1 MRMKAAYCAL
11 IALAMLV
18 LASGCIKDEEASIS
32 TKYARATRDEA
43 MAHLSLDRFFAQS
56 SCVAADTRLILS
68 TIPHRLKTEL
78 DSDCMKT
85 SIVVLFPLLEQYA
98 MSEVDPHCRD
108 YKYSSKHYADGLSK
122 FFSSVPAQVCR
133 FSVSADIDKRQVD
146 IDLAWHG
153 YGRVIEKGA
162 VLSFSGYTPDDVK
175 LWCMRA
181 LQAAAS
187 DPRARQM
194 LADAE

>member
-11 IALAMLV
+11 IALVMLA
-18 LASGCIKDEEASIS
+18 LASGCRKDEEASIS
-32 TKYARATRDEA
+32 TKYARAIREEA
-43 MAHLSLDRFFAQS
+43 MANLSLDKFFAQS
-56 SCVAADTRLILS
+56 SCAAADTRLILS

-78 DSDCMKT
+78 DSDRMKT
-85 SIVVLFPLLEQYA
+85 SMVVLFPLLEQYA
-98 MSEVDPHCRD
+98 MSEVEPHCRD
-108 YKYSSKHYADGLSK
+108 YKHSSKHYADGLSK

-133 FSVSADIDKRQVD
+133 FSVSADIGKRQVD
-146 IDLAWHG
+146 IDLEWHG
-153 YGRVIEKGA
+153 YGRVFEKGA
-162 VLSFSGYTPDDVK
+162 VMHFSDYAPDDVK

-187 DPRARQM
+187 DLRARQM